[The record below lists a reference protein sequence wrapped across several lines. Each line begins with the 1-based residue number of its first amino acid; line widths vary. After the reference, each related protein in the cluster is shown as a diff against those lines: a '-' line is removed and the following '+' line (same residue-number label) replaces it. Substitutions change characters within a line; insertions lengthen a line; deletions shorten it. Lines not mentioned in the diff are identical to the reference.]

1 LNKKQIWLNTVLS
14 SLVMASLM
22 SGIISGT
29 KMEFSPEWPAVWLQS
44 FCLSWPFALLLGFTV
59 LPLVRKFSEWATTP
73 RVKKDSTLDSMEIAQ
88 CQGTHPII
96 GQIPK

>member
-1 LNKKQIWLNTVLS
+1 MNKKQVWLNTILS

-29 KMEFSPEWPAVWLQS
+29 KMEFSAEWPAVWLQS
-44 FCLSWPFALLLGFTV
+44 FYLSWPFALFLGFTV
-59 LPLVRKFSEWATTP
+59 LPLVRKFSEWATKP
-73 RVKKDSTLDSMEIAQ
+73 RAKKDLALDSLEIAQ